1 MGLTGFNLARRK
13 EEAAT
18 AASLPCPAPV
28 AAAPAA
34 EEDKPKRKQRPKQK
48 PVDAPEVVTPEE
60 LAGPEI

>member
-18 AASLPCPAPV
+18 AASLPYPAPV

-34 EEDKPKRKQRPKQK
+34 EEDKPKRKQRPKQE
-48 PVDAPEVVTPEE
+48 PVDALEVVTPEE
-60 LAGPEI
+60 LAEPEI